1 MKNSLMNEFNIHID
15 NNIDHQKDYNIF
27 KNKDE
32 LDLLRKN
39 ILEKL
44 GDLTYANG
52 EITKDIILKCMNEET
67 LSSNL
72 SNLERSNLYNIIDN
86 EINGYGPLSE
96 LLNDSKVDEIMVN
109 GPSDIFVS
117 IEGNIIKDDS
127 VSFINDAHI
136 IRTIKKMIKDSNINI
151 DEEKVFTTSL
161 KDGSIVN
168 VVLPPVSAK
177 GPVLTIKKTD
187 NFISDIDELLK
198 LGILTPFMA
207 RFLASS
213 IEAGLN
219 ILVCGSSLSGKTS
232 ILNAL
237 ANFIPDDKRI
247 ITIENIGEL
256 KINKE
261 NIVTINNDIDEKLLN
276 VGLKMHADTMVVGEI
291 KKDIVY
297 PTLDIM
303 INKATNVLTTFNATG
318 AIDAINKIENI
329 GISSYNYSSKKIRD
343 IMYNGIDLIIVIE
356 KLNDKKHRITSICEF
371 NKNQANEIVLK
382 EIFAY
387 KNNEYVL
394 YNYQPR
400 AYNKI
405 KAKGINDLDDIF

>member
-15 NNIDHQKDYNIF
+15 NKVDHQSDYNIF

-32 LDLLRKN
+32 LDILRKN

-86 EINGYGPLSE
+86 EINGYGPLTE
-96 LLNDSKVDEIMVN
+96 LLNDAKVDEIMVN
-109 GPSDIFVS
+109 GPSEIFVS
-117 IEGNIIKDDS
+117 IDGSIVKDDT
-127 VSFINDAHI
+127 VSFINEAHI
-136 IRTIKKMIKDSNINI
+136 IRTIKKMIKDTNINI
-151 DEEKVFTTSL
+151 EDEKMFTTSL

-168 VVLPPVSAK
+168 VILPPVSAK

-198 LGILTPFMA
+198 LGILTPYMA
-207 RFLASS
+207 RFLAAA
-213 IEAGLN
+213 IEAKLN
-219 ILVCGSSLSGKTS
+219 ILICGSSLSGKTS

-237 ANFIPDDKRI
+237 ANFVPDDQRI
-247 ITIENIGEL
+247 ITIENIVEL

-261 NIVTINNDIDEKLLN
+261 NIVNINNDINKDLLN
-276 VGLKMHADTMVVGEI
+276 IGMKMHPDTLVVGEI
-291 KKDIVY
+291 KDDIIY

-318 AIDAINKIENI
+318 VIDAINKIENT
-329 GISSYNYSSKKIRD
+329 GITSYNYSSKKIRE
-343 IMYNGIDLIIVIE
+343 ILYNSIDLMVVVE
-356 KLNDKKHRITSICEF
+356 KLGDKKHRITSICEF
-371 NKNQANEIVLK
+371 NRNVTGEIVLK

-387 KNNEYVL
+387 KNNEFIL
-394 YNYQPR
+394 YNYKPR
-400 AYNKI
+400 SYGKI
-405 KAKGINDLDDIF
+405 KVQGIKDLDEMF